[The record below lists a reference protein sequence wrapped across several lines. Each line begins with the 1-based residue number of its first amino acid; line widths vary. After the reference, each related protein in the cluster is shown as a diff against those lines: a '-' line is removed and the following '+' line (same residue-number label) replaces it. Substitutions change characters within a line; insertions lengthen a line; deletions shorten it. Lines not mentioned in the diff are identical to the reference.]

1 MYLMI
6 DNEDSFVY
14 NLVSYLEEAQIDVM
28 VILEKEMN
36 DDFFKEIR
44 ELYNEKK
51 LKGVI
56 ISPGPGGPSDKR
68 NVLRFLEEFHKKIPI
83 LGVCL
88 GHEII
93 AYFMG
98 ASIIKNTKPKFGK
111 VEEIIHDG
119 TRLFKNLPKRFNV
132 TRYHSLIIDNTAV
145 PEDIIITAKTN
156 SDEIMGIELINQDVF
171 GVQFHPEALLTEY
184 GHEII
189 ENFIEICEQ

>member
-14 NLVSYLEEAQIDVM
+14 NLVSYLEQAKMDVL

-36 DDFFKEIR
+36 DEFFEKIKI
-44 ELYNEKK
+44 LYEEKI
-51 LKGVI
+51 LKGAI
-56 ISPGPGGPSDKR
+56 ISPGPGGPSDKT
-68 NVLRFLEEFHKKIPI
+68 NAIRFLEEYYKKIPV

-111 VEEIIHDG
+111 VEEIKHDG
-119 TRLFKNLPKRFNV
+119 SKLFKNLPNTFNV
-132 TRYHSLIIDNTAV
+132 TRYHSLIVDNKSI

-156 SDEIMGIELINQDVF
+156 SDEIMGIELKNQSVF

-184 GHEII
+184 GHEMIA
-189 ENFIEICEQ
+189 NFIDICE